1 MAITDIPLFSAI
13 KTKMSWLQARQS
25 VLAENVA
32 NASTPGFQSREIADF
47 KLPLHD
53 QVATSG
59 HLVPVRTNPAH
70 LGGANIGGAGLDGGQ
85 SWGIDDTETFETS
98 PSGNSV
104 VLEEEMMKVAET
116 QLDYQMATGLYTRSM
131 GLLKTALG
139 RRG

>member
-13 KTKMSWLQARQS
+13 KTKMSWLQTRQT

-32 NASTPGFQSREIADF
+32 NASTPGFRAREIADF
-47 KLPLHD
+47 KLPQQDH
-53 QVATSG
+53 VATSAR
-59 HLVPVRTNPAH
+59 LVPVRTNPAH
-70 LGGANIGGAGLDGGQ
+70 LGGGASGGLGGNQ
-85 SWGIDDTETFETS
+85 SWGIDDAETFEVS

-116 QLDYQMATGLYTRSM
+116 QLDYQMATGLYSRSM